1 MRCHFV
7 YLEPKSICQVR
18 LGTFQARKRE
28 ALVETRE
35 DVFSQRL
42 ETATKI
48 YGVGLLVTDT
58 FYALLSKERKR
69 GMRTCDRVLCDKLG
83 EVRNYASSLRNTPL
97 FFNFSQ
103 VCPEPVLVK

>member
-48 YGVGLLVTDT
+48 YGVGLLVTDA

-83 EVRNYASSLRNTPL
+83 EVRNTPL
-97 FFNFSQ
+97 FFNFSY